1 MKKNIA
7 TWALS
12 ILGITLCNISN
23 AQTVSTVLGKQYQG
37 SGQFTGQSNVAA
49 LDELLSLPEGVCV
62 DNNGKLFVSDQ
73 HNLCVLDGGRS
84 IGRGGFMGDPNE
96 AGAVGT
102 DDGTGIVSRFSSP
115 TGIAAH
121 PSTNDIFVC
130 DRDNGMIRK
139 SSKFVNISNPA
150 VVSWIAGIYSFE
162 GDHKDGAAASAYFAS
177 PQDIEINSSGVIV
190 ISDFGNDCIRLI
202 KSGIV
207 STIAGLAKTSGDA
220 TGKGTAARF
229 DAPYGI
235 GLENDSTVLIA
246 DRNNRKIKRLNINSG
261 MVTNVV
267 TTGLDMPTDVVVAK
281 GKIYIADGNCIRVW
295 DGTTLKLYVGSNVQA
310 GYKDGTGS
318 GILFNTINHITYR
331 QSDESIY
338 AVDMGNNVLRKI
350 TLVDAPIPSFVANN
364 TTPVVN
370 QTVEIKS
377 TSTNTTSQ
385 TWSITP
391 ANYSL
396 KAGSTLTD
404 KVIYVA
410 FPATGTFTVALTA
423 TNVSSSE
430 VLTKSN
436 YISVSNITNVKPT
449 ADFTADKTNV
459 LKDETIRLVDLSSN
473 SPTAYK
479 WTITPNTVTYLN
491 GTSATSQFPVI
502 QCNALGSYSVSLE
515 ASNAN
520 GTGGNTKNQYIN
532 CVTNNIEIL
541 ERGTDFTVSVLPNPA
556 TSMATL
562 KGVESIKS
570 IQLFNSLGQEFFI
583 KYENNML
590 DVSTLSNG
598 IYYFCGADQSS
609 QVFRGKVMIVK

>member
-7 TWALS
+7 IWAVSL
-12 ILGITLCNISN
+12 LGITLCNVSN

-96 AGAVGT
+96 AGAIGT

-121 PSTNDIFVC
+121 PSTNDIFIC

-139 SSKFVNISNPA
+139 SSKFVNVSNPA

-162 GDHKDGAAASAYFAS
+162 GDHKDGAAANAYFAS
-177 PQDIEINSSGVIV
+177 PQDIEINSGGVIV

-207 STIAGLAKTSGDA
+207 STVAGLAKTSGDA

-235 GLENDSTVLIA
+235 GLENDSLVLIA

-261 MVTNVV
+261 VVTNVV
-267 TTGLDMPTDVVVAK
+267 TSGLDMPTDVISAK

-295 DGTTLKLYVGSNVQA
+295 DGSSLKVYVGSAVQA

-318 GILFNTINHITYR
+318 GILFNTINHLTYR
-331 QSDESIY
+331 KSDESIY

-350 TLVDAPIPSFVANN
+350 TLVDAPTPSFVANN

-391 ANYSL
+391 SNYSL
-396 KAGSTLTD
+396 KAGSVLTD

-410 FPATGTFTVALTA
+410 FPATGTFTVSLTA
-423 TNVSSSE
+423 ANVSSSE
-430 VLTKSN
+430 ILTKSN
-436 YISVSNITNVKPT
+436 YISVSNITTVKPT

-459 LKDETIRLVDLSSN
+459 FKDETIRLVDLSSN
-473 SPTAYK
+473 SPTSYK
-479 WTITPNTVTYLN
+479 WTISPNTVTFLN
-491 GTSATSQFPVI
+491 GTTATSQFPVI
-502 QCNALGSYSVSLE
+502 QCNALGSYTVSLE
-515 ASNAN
+515 ANNAN
-520 GTGGNTKNQYIN
+520 GTGTVTKNQYIN
-532 CVTNNIEIL
+532 CAVNNINFL
-541 ERGTDFTVSVLPNPA
+541 ELNSELAIAVFPNPA
-556 TSMATL
+556 TSLATL

-570 IQLFNSLGQEFFI
+570 IRLFNAVGQEFFI
-583 KYENNML
+583 NYENNNL
-590 DVSTLSNG
+590 DISSLCNG
-598 IYYFCGADQSS
+598 IYYFVGSDVTSR
-609 QVFRGKVMIVK
+609 VFRGKVMIVK